1 LTLFI
6 AIGHWFSEFGLHKSV
21 KNVLVL
27 FESEFGLH
35 KSVKMHFCCSN
46 IHFSFNRN
54 FPLID
59 LANISFSAF
68 KAPTRPVTR

>member
-1 LTLFI
+1 
-6 AIGHWFSEFGLHKSV
+6 V
-21 KNVLVL
+21 VL
-27 FESEFGLH
+27 EFGLH

-59 LANISFSAF
+59 LANITKHPNSFSAF
-68 KAPTRPVTR
+68 QAPRRPVIR